1 MSKSAVTTAPIHSLL
16 ANRWSTRAFD
26 ANAEISTVELTSLL
40 EAARWAPSS
49 NNGQPW
55 RFAVAKRSDALFAKI
70 TEALAGFN
78 KEWAP
83 TAAAYVVAITETE
96 DSAGSPRKSA
106 EFDLGLAVSALTTQA
121 TADGWSTHQMG
132 GFSASAIREL
142 LKLEP
147 KLKPVVVIAV
157 GKHSDTIEISEALQ
171 ARETAP
177 RTRLELS
184 EIVLNPE
191 ALA

>member
-1 MSKSAVTTAPIHSLL
+1 MSKTAVTIAPIHSLL
-16 ANRWSTRAFD
+16 ADRWSTRAFD
-26 ANAEISTVELTSLL
+26 TAAEISNVELTSLI
-40 EAARWAPSS
+40 EAARWAPSA

-55 RFAVAKRSDALFAKI
+55 RFVVAKRGQDLFGKL
-70 TEALAGFN
+70 TETLAGFN

-83 TAAAYVVAITETE
+83 TASAFVVAIAEVE
-96 DSAGSPRKSA
+96 DSAGAARKSA

-142 LKLEP
+142 LELDS

-171 ARETAP
+171 ARESAP
-177 RTRLELS
+177 RTRLELN
-184 EIVLNPE
+184 EILLNPD